1 MSMSSNSALE
11 QPWNFDEEVNDDGEL
26 EYGDNP
32 GDHGFNDEENDV
44 DYYSSGEDSNQ
55 SESDFEGAD
64 GYKKGGYHPVQVG
77 ETYKNG

>member
-1 MSMSSNSALE
+1 LE
-11 QPWNFDEEVNDDGEL
+11 FGDHPGDEDHDEHEDINDDD
-26 EYGDNP
+26 GDA
-32 GDHGFNDEENDV
+32 

-77 ETYKNG
+77 ETYKDGKYLVLKKLGWGHFSTV